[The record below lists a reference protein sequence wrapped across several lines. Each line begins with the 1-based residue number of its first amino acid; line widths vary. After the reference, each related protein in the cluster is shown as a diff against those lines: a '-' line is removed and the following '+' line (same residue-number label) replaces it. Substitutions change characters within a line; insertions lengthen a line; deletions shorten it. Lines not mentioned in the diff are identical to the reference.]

1 MHLGH
6 RAVVRQTSEL
16 AEELGLPVTVV
27 TFEPLPREYLS
38 GAAAPPRLQSFREKY
53 EAFRDLGVDRLLCLR
68 FNEAL
73 RNMSADEFAS
83 ELFVKGLG
91 VRALVLGDDFRF
103 GRDREGDAAFMRR
116 LGEREGF
123 TTQGMHTVLLHGERV
138 SSTRLREALLAGDFE
153 LAEGLLGRPY
163 SIGGRVMHG
172 RQLGRELG
180 APTANIGLR
189 RPRLPFSGVFAV
201 RVSGGGLVD
210 APAIANVGTRP
221 TIASGQRANLEV
233 HVLDGKPEL
242 YGERLETAF
251 VYKLRDEMR
260 FASVDE
266 LRERIHQ
273 DIAEARAYF
282 NRHSIET

>member
-6 RAVVRQTSEL
+6 RAVVRQASEL
-16 AEELGLPVTVV
+16 AEGLAVPVTVV

-68 FNEAL
+68 FNETL
-73 RNMSADEFAS
+73 RSMSAEEFAS

-91 VRALVLGDDFRF
+91 VQALVLGDDFRF

-116 LGEREGF
+116 LGKRQGF
-123 TTQGMHTVLLHGERV
+123 ETQGMPTVLLDDERV
-138 SSTRLREALLAGDFE
+138 SSTRLREALSVGDFG
-153 LAEGLLGRPY
+153 LAERLLGRPY
-163 SIGGRVMHG
+163 SIGGQVMYG

-189 RPRLPFSGVFAV
+189 RQRLPFSGVFAV
-201 RVSGGGLVD
+201 RVSGGGLAG

-221 TIASGQRANLEV
+221 TIESGQRANLEV
-233 HVLDGKPEL
+233 HVLDGNPDL
-242 YGERLETAF
+242 YGERLNTEF
-251 VYKLRDEMR
+251 SYKLRDEMR

-273 DIAEARAYF
+273 DIAEARAFF
-282 NRHSIET
+282 NTHSNRT